1 VTNSIKEPPVTVRD
15 LTSEAVEA
23 VGDSGSKDLDSGST
37 LVTLGPACTIR
48 EAVALKAHLLDQL
61 ATRKSIEID
70 GSGVDHIDTAGVQ
83 LLVALVRECGDSNI
97 RVTWREWSA
106 VVSEALRT
114 LGLTTLA
121 GIPVAPTQPGVSE

>member
-1 VTNSIKEPPVTVRD
+1 MTVRD

-114 LGLTTLA
+114 LGVTTLA
-121 GIPVAPTQPGVSE
+121 GIPVAATQPGVSE